1 MLIHNRS
8 NVVDFNFHLVL
19 VTKYRKPIFS
29 NATYQQGIRAILQ
42 SIADNNDII
51 IQTMEVMPDHVHL
64 LISFPPKMAPSSAV
78 KSLKGSSGREWFK
91 QFPETEAML
100 WKKHLWTGSFF
111 MSTVGNVSKNIVEA
125 YIKNQKQRPIGRP
138 KKSSH

>member
-1 MLIHNRS
+1 MLIYNRS

-19 VTKYRKPIFS
+19 VTKYR
-29 NATYQQGIRAILQ
+29 
-42 SIADNNDII
+42 I
-51 IQTMEVMPDHVHL
+51 IQTMEVMPVHVHL

-91 QFPETEAML
+91 QFPETEAIL

>member
-1 MLIHNRS
+1 MLIHNPS

-29 NATYQQGIRAILQ
+29 NATYQQGIRIILQ
-42 SIADNNDII
+42 SIANNNDII

-91 QFPETEAML
+91 QFPETEAIL
-100 WKKHLWTGSFF
+100 WK
-111 MSTVGNVSKNIVEA
+111 NICGQVLF
-125 YIKNQKQRPIGRP
+125 
-138 KKSSH
+138 S

>member
-1 MLIHNRS
+1 MVRAL
-8 NVVDFNFHLVL
+8 VV
-19 VTKYRKPIFS
+19 
-29 NATYQQGIRAILQ
+29 ATYQQGIRTILQ
-42 SIADNNDII
+42 SIADKNDII
-51 IQTMEVMPDHVHL
+51 IQTMEVMTDHVHL

-91 QFPETEAML
+91 QFPETEAVL

>member
-1 MLIHNRS
+1 MLIHNCS

-29 NATYQQGIRAILQ
+29 NASYQQGIRTILQ

-51 IQTMEVMPDHVHL
+51 IQTMEVRPVHVHL

-78 KSLKGSSGREWFK
+78 KLLKGLQDENSLNNSQKLKSCYG
-91 QFPETEAML
+91 
-100 WKKHLWTGSFF
+100 
-111 MSTVGNVSKNIVEA
+111 KNIYGQVLF
-125 YIKNQKQRPIGRP
+125 
-138 KKSSH
+138 S